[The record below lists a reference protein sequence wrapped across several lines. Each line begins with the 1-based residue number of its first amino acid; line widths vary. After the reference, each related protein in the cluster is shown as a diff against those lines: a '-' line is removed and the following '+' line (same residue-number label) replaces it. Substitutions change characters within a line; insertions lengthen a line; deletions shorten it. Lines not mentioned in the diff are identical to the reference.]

1 MMIND
6 NHYGGIK
13 GASRG
18 SKGVKGGVRG
28 VPGGSTATFD
38 KSSDE

>member
-18 SKGVKGGVRG
+18 AQE
-28 VPGGSTATFD
+28 VPGGPKGSRAASGVSQGVNGD
-38 KSSDE
+38 I